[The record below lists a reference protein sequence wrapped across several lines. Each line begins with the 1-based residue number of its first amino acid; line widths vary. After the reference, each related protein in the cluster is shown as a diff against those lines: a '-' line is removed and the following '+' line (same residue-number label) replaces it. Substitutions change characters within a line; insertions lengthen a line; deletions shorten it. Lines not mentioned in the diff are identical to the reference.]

1 MIRVVLVDDQ
11 TLVRQGVR
19 GLLELLPD
27 IEVVGEAS
35 DGEEAIE
42 KVPELKPDVLLLDIR
57 MPRRDGI
64 AVLQALRDQGAL
76 PPTLVLT
83 TFDDGDAAIAA
94 IKAGAKGLMLK
105 DVTLEDLAGAIR
117 ALAADRTA
125 FQPAMTESLMA
136 ALRRS
141 PPVAPDASTAEP
153 LTAREREVLHLICAG
168 YSNKEIADLLALA
181 EGTVKNHVSNL
192 LLKLNARDRTR
203 AALKALQ
210 EGHLG

>member
-35 DGEEAIE
+35 DGEEALAR
-42 KVPELKPDVLLLDIR
+42 VPELKPDVLLLDIR
-57 MPRRDGI
+57 MPRLNGI
-64 AVLQALRDQGAL
+64 AVLEALREAGTL

-105 DVTLEDLAGAIR
+105 DVSLEDLAQAIR
-117 ALAADRTA
+117 ALADDRTA

-136 ALRRS
+136 ANRRGS
-141 PPVAPDASTAEP
+141 SSSTCN
-153 LTAREREVLHLICAG
+153 EV
-168 YSNKEIADLLALA
+168 D
-181 EGTVKNHVSNL
+181 
-192 LLKLNARDRTR
+192 
-203 AALKALQ
+203 
-210 EGHLG
+210 